1 MLRSGILA
9 MGDDSLDDTSGE
21 VMGVVMDEPPSD
33 ALLPEVMLPALELD
47 DDRLRGAMSGAL

>member
-1 MLRSGILA
+1 

-21 VMGVVMDEPPSD
+21 VIGVVMDEPPSD

-47 DDRLRGAMSGAL
+47 DDRLRGKMSGAL